1 MSFTD
6 KTVYKLRKATDDYA
20 NLAIEHRKHK
30 EQNEILLA
38 RCKKEG
44 LMVDRAKERYVPEQ
58 QSRQDKLKNNRDKF
72 INNMESIIAE
82 YIKVKE
88 EDAFY
93 KKQNS
98 QLKRMLEQK
107 GIK

>member
-20 NLAIEHRKHK
+20 NHAIEHRKHK

-38 RCKKEG
+38 RCKKGG
-44 LMVDRAKERYVPEQ
+44 LMVDKAKERYVPEQ
-58 QSRQDKLKNNRDKF
+58 QNKQDKQDKF

-88 EDAFY
+88 EDTFY
-93 KKQNS
+93 KKQNL

>member
-30 EQNEILLA
+30 EQNEMLLA
-38 RCKKEG
+38 WCKKEG
-44 LMVDRAKERYVPEQ
+44 LMVDKAKERYVPEQ
-58 QSRQDKLKNNRDKF
+58 QNKQDKF

-82 YIKVKE
+82 YTKVKE
-88 EDAFY
+88 EDTFY

>member
-44 LMVDRAKERYVPEQ
+44 LMVDKAKERYVPEQ
-58 QSRQDKLKNNRDKF
+58 QSRRDKLKNNQDKF

-88 EDAFY
+88 EDTFY

-98 QLKRMLEQK
+98 QLKKMLEQK
-107 GIK
+107 GTK

>member
-44 LMVDRAKERYVPEQ
+44 LMVDRAKERCVPEQ
-58 QSRQDKLKNNRDKF
+58 QNRQDKLKNNQDKF

>member
-44 LMVDRAKERYVPEQ
+44 LMVEKAKERYVPEQ
-58 QSRQDKLKNNRDKF
+58 QSRRDKLKNNQDKF

-88 EDAFY
+88 EDTFY

-98 QLKRMLEQK
+98 QLKKMLEQK
-107 GIK
+107 GTK

>member
-30 EQNEILLA
+30 EQNEMLLA

-44 LMVDRAKERYVPEQ
+44 LMVDKAKESYVPEQ
-58 QSRQDKLKNNRDKF
+58 QNKQDKF

-88 EDAFY
+88 EDTFY
-93 KKQNS
+93 KKQNL

>member
-30 EQNEILLA
+30 EQNEMLLA

-44 LMVDRAKERYVPEQ
+44 LMVDKAKERYVPDQ
-58 QSRQDKLKNNRDKF
+58 QSRQDKF

-82 YIKVKE
+82 YMKVKE

-107 GIK
+107 GIR

>member
-44 LMVDRAKERYVPEQ
+44 LMVDKAKERYVPEQ
-58 QSRQDKLKNNRDKF
+58 QSGQDKLKNNQDKF
-72 INNMESIIAE
+72 INNMEIIIAE

>member
-1 MSFTD
+1 
-6 KTVYKLRKATDDYA
+6 
-20 NLAIEHRKHK
+20 
-30 EQNEILLA
+30 
-38 RCKKEG
+38 
-44 LMVDRAKERYVPEQ
+44 MVDKAKERYVPEQ
-58 QSRQDKLKNNRDKF
+58 QNKQDKQDKF

-88 EDAFY
+88 EDTFY
-93 KKQNS
+93 KKQNL